1 MQVLSQYRNSHQ
13 GKTRSFL
20 TTASLVQTGSLCK
33 PNGLCPTQY
42 RGIIQ
47 LSPFFQLKA
56 VSQLNYHIRVF
67 ILMCCS
73 CEENFGI
80 TNSLKIL
87 TTISLTPNTLPVLN
101 KCLRTALHFYE
112 HVGGF
117 SCGFSS
123 VYWLGPA
130 GNISDKILRDRFLVH
145 NVLHSAKGEKG
156 INFSRQLILMGFPDH
171 QHLNFEDYSL
181 NHTFVFH
188 LSMRLSE
195 NPVYTG
201 EHSHCRI

>member
-1 MQVLSQYRNSHQ
+1 MQVSSQYRNSHQ

-20 TTASLVQTGSLCK
+20 TTALLVQAGPLCK

-47 LSPFFQLKA
+47 LWRFFQPKA
-56 VSQLNYHIRVF
+56 VSQLNYYVRAF
-67 ILMCCS
+67 ILKYRS
-73 CEENFGI
+73 CEGNFGI
-80 TNSLKIL
+80 TNSLKIF
-87 TTISLTPNTLPVLN
+87 TAISLTPNTLPVLN
-101 KCLRTALHFYE
+101 KCLRTALHSYE
-112 HVGGF
+112 HVDGF

-130 GNISDKILRDRFLVH
+130 GNISDKILRDRLLVH
-145 NVLHSAKGEKG
+145 NILHSAKGEKG
-156 INFSRQLILMGFPDH
+156 TNFSRQLILMRFPDH
-171 QHLNFEDYSL
+171 QHLNLEDYSL

-195 NPVYTG
+195 NPIYTG
-201 EHSHCRI
+201 EHYHCRI